1 MACGSCTTH
10 LCEDRREEALCGPS
24 VSGTAAAIAPFWRPV
39 VLLAACGGGAD
50 ALPAQSEL
58 LDKNRPARTRKA
70 MRWLRHLL
78 CCVLVATWAV
88 TSSAS
93 QSPPVNSDQQILIEL
108 ERSWNEAFYRK
119 DIAFIENILA
129 DDFIATYEDGSRG
142 DKAGELALVAEF
154 NQRVESA
161 IQDEFTVKVYGDTAV
176 VWFTLRLVGIRQG
189 QRAEVTLH
197 YTDVFVLRN
206 GDWQCVSTQSTRVA
220 PR

>member
-1 MACGSCTTH
+1 MRSKCQRDGGRYRTVLAT
-10 LCEDRREEALCGPS
+10 
-24 VSGTAAAIAPFWRPV
+24 V

-161 IQDEFTVKVYGDTAV
+161 IQDGVHGEGLRRHGGSLVHAAPGWDPTRAAGRSDASLHRRVRAAQWRLAMRVDPEYKGGSKVV
-176 VWFTLRLVGIRQG
+176 
-189 QRAEVTLH
+189 
-197 YTDVFVLRN
+197 
-206 GDWQCVSTQSTRVA
+206 
-220 PR
+220 